1 MAAAEASIAVS
12 TSGRGHAAWVRVS
25 HWLIAA
31 GVITLAVSGFV
42 ILMAH
47 PRLYW
52 GEIGNDLTPALIE
65 LPLSHN
71 HRPEGWQI
79 DVTFSEL
86 TGAPVSGIRTYDADI
101 FNENSWARS
110 LHFLAAWIVLTVG
123 FLYAAL
129 GAITGHARRD
139 LLPRWRDLAPRALW
153 RSTAAHWSLRSG
165 AGGGAP
171 YGALQRCAYSLVSFA
186 LLPLMVLTGLT
197 MAPAVTAAYPSLL
210 AVFGGHQ
217 TARTLHFFGFAALA
231 LFLIVHVALVIKT
244 GFRRQMRSMILGS

>member
-1 MAAAEASIAVS
+1 LAAAEASIAVS
-12 TSGRGHAAWVRVS
+12 TSGRAHAAWVRVC

-31 GVITLAVSGFV
+31 SVVTLAVSGFV

-52 GEIGNDLTPALIE
+52 GEIGNDLTPALLE

-71 HRPEGWQI
+71 HRPEGWQV

-86 TGAPVSGIRTYDADI
+86 AGAPVSGIRTYDADI

-129 GAITGHARRD
+129 GAVTGHVRRD
-139 LLPRWRDLAPRALW
+139 LLPRWRDLAPR
-153 RSTAAHWSLRSG
+153 SYSV
-165 AGGGAP
+165 
-171 YGALQRCAYSLVSFA
+171 LQRCAYSLVAFA
-186 LLPLMVLTGLT
+186 LLPFMVLTGLT
-197 MAPAVTAAYPSLL
+197 MAPAVTAAYPALL
-210 AVFGGHQ
+210 DVFGGHQ
-217 TARTLHFFGFAALA
+217 TARTLHFFGFAALT
-231 LFLIVHVALVIKT
+231 LFLLVHVALVIKT
-244 GFRRQMRSMILGS
+244 GFRRQMRSMILGR

>member
-12 TSGRGHAAWVRVS
+12 TSRGHAAWVRVC

-31 GVITLAVSGFV
+31 GVVTLAVSGFV

-52 GEIGNDLTPALIE
+52 GEIGNDLTPALLE

-71 HRPEGWQI
+71 HRPEGWQVG
-79 DVTFSEL
+79 VTFSEL
-86 TGAPVSGIRTYDADI
+86 TGAPVSAIRTYDADI

-110 LHFLAAWIVLTVG
+110 LHFLAAWIVLIVG

-129 GAITGHARRD
+129 GAVTGHVRRD
-139 LLPRWRDLAPRALW
+139 LLPQWRDLAPGALW
-153 RSTAAHWSLRSG
+153 RSTSAHLRLRS
-165 AGGGAP
+165 GGGAP
-171 YGALQRCAYSLVSFA
+171 YGVLQRCAYLLVAFA

-210 AVFGGHQ
+210 DVFGGQQ
-217 TARTLHFFGFAALA
+217 TARTVHFFGFAALT

>member
-1 MAAAEASIAVS
+1 MVAAEASIAVS
-12 TSGRGHAAWVRVS
+12 TSGRGHAAWVRVC

-31 GVITLAVSGFV
+31 GVVTLAVSGFV

-52 GEIGNDLTPALIE
+52 GEIGNDLTPALLE
-65 LPLSHN
+65 LPVSHN

-101 FNENSWARS
+101 FNENAWARS

-129 GAITGHARRD
+129 GAVTGQSGATCCRGGAILRRARYGAR
-139 LLPRWRDLAPRALW
+139 PRRTCRFASARVAGRRTASYSGAPTRSSRSPCCRSWCSRASRWRQPSQRLIRHCLTCSAVTRPRA
-153 RSTAAHWSLRSG
+153 
-165 AGGGAP
+165 
-171 YGALQRCAYSLVSFA
+171 RCTSSD
-186 LLPLMVLTGLT
+186 
-197 MAPAVTAAYPSLL
+197 S
-210 AVFGGHQ
+210 
-217 TARTLHFFGFAALA
+217 AR
-231 LFLIVHVALVIKT
+231 
-244 GFRRQMRSMILGS
+244 